1 MRKCIKKKMT
11 FIKLGG
17 KSKVKDNIQILLVD
31 DHQVVRDGLQHM
43 LEQEEGLEVVGQ
55 GADGDETMVQIEK
68 LSPNVVL
75 MDIKMPGVDGIELT
89 RQVKRKFPSCQ
100 VIMLTLY
107 DQYLNQAMEAGAS
120 GYLLKDIKCDELARA
135 IRRVHGGEIVT
146 SESIRSRMNVDG
158 GNGNNGKYDGVPGT
172 MVEELQLVLPPPIEA
187 NQLMRLST
195 RVENLLKSRVLQVI
209 GAWEEGTVMT
219 IALAKAVLMAD
230 ILNTFRNIPE
240 IQRVGEEPLVMSVSP
255 KLLKKAEAI
264 PRLKNRVRK
273 TLFLTLEKN

>member
-1 MRKCIKKKMT
+1 M
-11 FIKLGG
+11 
-17 KSKVKDNIQILLVD
+17 KDNIQILLVD

-55 GADGDETMVQIEK
+55 GADGDETMTQIEK

-89 RQVKRKFPSCQ
+89 RQVKRKFPSCN

-135 IRRVHGGEIVT
+135 IRKVHSGEIVT
-146 SESIRSRMNVDG
+146 SESIRSRMNVNHD
-158 GNGNNGKYDGVPGT
+158 NGNNGKYEDAPGN
-172 MVEELQLVLPPPIEA
+172 MVEELQLVLPPPVEA

-195 RVENLLKSRVLQVI
+195 RVENLLTSRVLQVI
-209 GAWEEGTVMT
+209 GAWEEGTIMT
-219 IALAKAVLMAD
+219 IALAKAVLMSD

-240 IQRVGEEPLVMSVSP
+240 IERVGEEPPVTSVSP

-264 PRLKNRVRK
+264 PKLKNRVRK

>member
-1 MRKCIKKKMT
+1 MYRENYMV

-17 KSKVKDNIQILLVD
+17 QNKVKDNIQILLVD

-55 GADGDETMVQIEK
+55 GADGDETMTQIEK

-89 RQVKRKFPSCQ
+89 RQVKRKFPSCN

-135 IRRVHGGEIVT
+135 IRKVHSGEIVT
-146 SESIRSRMNVDG
+146 SESIRSRMNVNHD
-158 GNGNNGKYDGVPGT
+158 NGNNGKYEDAPGN
-172 MVEELQLVLPPPIEA
+172 MVEELQLVLPPPVEA

-195 RVENLLKSRVLQVI
+195 RVENLLTSRVLQVI
-209 GAWEEGTVMT
+209 GAWEEGTIMT
-219 IALAKAVLMAD
+219 IALAKAVLMSD

-240 IQRVGEEPLVMSVSP
+240 IERVGEEPPVTSVSP

-264 PRLKNRVRK
+264 PKLKNRVRK